1 MKKRFWPHLKLSVL
15 LIEDLLNLPIYE
27 ADPTKNYSKNDC

>member
-1 MKKRFWPHLKLSVL
+1 MWWGVQAYLKLSVL
-15 LIEDLLNLPIYE
+15 LIEDLLNPPFNE